1 MKFFKKKQEG
11 PAKEKRSLRQQAAM
25 GVSALKGQ
33 PASKAVFQNGAMAS
47 VLTALVL
54 VFGRALTGC
63 SGRRSVTAEDFTAAC
78 ETAGFTATDSIAD
91 FDTSTILT
99 ALTVSEEN
107 ASAGFFIFAASDT
120 ARSNY
125 AQMLSGVKTG
135 QSGERFVDSSE
146 YNRFYFSDDSTTTL
160 LYRNGATL
168 IFATGSDTEK
178 LNALVEALGV

>member
-1 MKFFKKKQEG
+1 MRNNHRLPF
-11 PAKEKRSLRQQAAM
+11 L
-25 GVSALKGQ
+25 
-33 PASKAVFQNGAMAS
+33 
-47 VLTALVL
+47 LTALML
-54 VFGRALTGC
+54 VFCIALTGC

-107 ASAGFFIFAASDT
+107 ASAGFFIFATSDT

>member
-1 MKFFKKKQEG
+1 MRNNHRLPF
-11 PAKEKRSLRQQAAM
+11 L
-25 GVSALKGQ
+25 
-33 PASKAVFQNGAMAS
+33 
-47 VLTALVL
+47 LTALML
-54 VFGRALTGC
+54 VFCIALTGC

-107 ASAGFFIFAASDT
+107 ASA
-120 ARSNY
+120 
-125 AQMLSGVKTG
+125 GVKTG